1 MRCGATVS
9 QLEPAFYGIP
19 SVVPTLAQ
27 VIGKILILLELQD
40 EGIRKLLFLFE
51 VRLLI
56 VVIVMLLFC
65 VEVGLLFQLVQE
77 KEVA

>member
-1 MRCGATVS
+1 MES
-9 QLEPAFYGIP
+9 L
-19 SVVPTLAQ
+19 VVPTLAQ
-27 VIGKILILLELQD
+27 VIRKIPMLLGLYD

-56 VVIVMLLFC
+56 VVIVTLLFC